1 MRSDR
6 RWRWCVWAVVVAA
19 WLSPR
24 VGAGER
30 EDLAVTLVSEELR
43 QLLQD
48 RDWPAALQAVD
59 KELQQPDALTERLL
73 FLRGRILYYQ
83 EQYDAAVAALRE
95 VEQRFPASPWA
106 RRARFAAAMALA
118 KQGNFQ
124 VAGQI
129 YRDEADALLSPE
141 RAAQTADLYLSYAE
155 ACFDPADDEVAPDYA
170 TALTLYEKALD
181 AGPHPDRRLDVEL
194 RVARCHQLL
203 KQAAEA
209 APRYAAFVR
218 AHPEAPQAVEA
229 MFRLGECQLATGDL
243 LQARLTWQELLAA
256 HGADPSPWIAEASFQ
271 LSRTWGLPAPGTD
284 EQLLLGV
291 DALREFLERFP
302 THERAGE
309 AYLDMAESYI
319 CRERFADA
327 ARTLEE
333 FLSDQRRATSAEM
346 PRARQRLGY
355 AYLRQGRLADAVKV
369 WQEFLTRHPSDAAW
383 SEVQRQVIDTEYL
396 MAANELDARQFD
408 TARQLLREFLAKY
421 PLDARAPKSSGCLG
435 T

>member
-1 MRSDR
+1 MNRHSKRRNTRGRTTIISGRGGSDA
-6 RWRWCVWAVVVAA
+6 VGQTVAVGVLAVVVAA

-24 VGAGER
+24 VGAGDR

-48 RDWPAALQAVD
+48 RDWSAALQAVD

-170 TALTLYEKALD
+170 TALALYEKALD
-181 AGPHPDRRLDVEL
+181 AGPHPDRRLEVEL

-209 APRYAAFVR
+209 APRYAAFVH

-256 HGADPSPWIAEASFQ
+256 HGADPSPWIAEASYQ

-291 DALREFLERFP
+291 
-302 THERAGE
+302 
-309 AYLDMAESYI
+309 
-319 CRERFADA
+319 
-327 ARTLEE
+327 
-333 FLSDQRRATSAEM
+333 
-346 PRARQRLGY
+346 
-355 AYLRQGRLADAVKV
+355 GRVA
-369 WQEFLTRHPSDAAW
+369 
-383 SEVQRQVIDTEYL
+383 
-396 MAANELDARQFD
+396 
-408 TARQLLREFLAKY
+408 
-421 PLDARAPKSSGCLG
+421 
-435 T
+435 